1 MGYQY
6 VLACSM
12 IHLAFSFA
20 IGKVERGITLDA
32 RTGNERR
39 AELAE
44 AHENH
49 SIPYFH
55 TPFAMLPQFMAR
67 STLMDRDA
75 GLATI
80 ARIASSRDA

>member
-1 MGYQY
+1 
-6 VLACSM
+6 M

-20 IGKVERGITLDA
+20 TGKVERGITLDA

-55 TPFAMLPQFMAR
+55 TPFAMLLQFMA
-67 STLMDRDA
+67 
-75 GLATI
+75 
-80 ARIASSRDA
+80 